1 MHQNICLLIKDLIT
15 EGIKAKHLEVGLVK
29 DGIHNLH
36 IHILTLQETK
46 EGKVSKMEHFVG
58 TLTVNEQYGVT
69 LQTQNKN
76 GNFVSLQNLMTID
89 QMVPLE
95 YMILN
100 IEAVKMK
107 RRKDINVKDGI
118 LNLPIH
124 IQGHLKTTQ

>member
-76 GNFVSLQNLMTID
+76 GNFVSLQNLMKID

-95 YMILN
+95 YMTLN

-107 RRKDINVKDGI
+107 RRKDINDKDGI